1 MDLEKILDKTPK
13 NNPGRYEPDVVDRVR
28 NLVRREI
35 ENPEKS
41 KPYRLLTDID
51 DFILYHSIHPEWKG
65 KSTEEMRDD
74 KESGANAFYQA
85 FKSQVNKQTEDKKE
99 RKKLIQKIFPQKY
112 KDYSGLTSIDDWIKE
127 YQQHPEWQGKST
139 KEMGNDTESGA
150 NAFYKAFRKWV
161 NKQTEDKKER
171 KERTQK
177 IFPQKYKDYSGL
189 TSIDNWIKEYQ
200 QHPEWKG
207 KSTKE
212 MRDDKE
218 SGAKLFYYAFK
229 NWVDKQTEDKKRR
242 KELTKKVL
250 QLKNRDHIGLAS
262 IDDWIKEYQQHPEWQ
277 GKSTTEMGNDTESGA
292 NSFYKAFHEWVNKQT
307 EDKKQRKEL
316 TRQVFTELKA
326 PFFYKFNDCDIQF
339 DSRPERI
346 VALVIYQY
354 GLVTKYTEEINLHV
368 RVNGKKRHSIDFL
381 VGETF
386 IEYHPLSPADRKKG
400 IKTVQGAGKRK
411 RQSITNPA
419 YQGFDFHHIWEVG
432 QLYDVLRDEKV
443 SAMLPE
449 EHRPLS
455 LESFEQRVAEVYKL
469 AAAYDL
475 ARQEERANKA
485 A

>member
-1 MDLEKILDKTPK
+1 
-13 NNPGRYEPDVVDRVR
+13 
-28 NLVRREI
+28 
-35 ENPEKS
+35 
-41 KPYRLLTDID
+41 LT
-51 DFILYHSIHPEWKG
+51 
-65 KSTEEMRDD
+65 
-74 KESGANAFYQA
+74 
-85 FKSQVNKQTEDKKE
+85 
-99 RKKLIQKIFPQKY
+99 
-112 KDYSGLTSIDDWIKE
+112 
-127 YQQHPEWQGKST
+127 
-139 KEMGNDTESGA
+139 
-150 NAFYKAFRKWV
+150 
-161 NKQTEDKKER
+161 
-171 KERTQK
+171 
-177 IFPQKYKDYSGL
+177 
-189 TSIDNWIKEYQ
+189 
-200 QHPEWKG
+200 
-207 KSTKE
+207 
-212 MRDDKE
+212 
-218 SGAKLFYYAFK
+218 
-229 NWVDKQTEDKKRR
+229 
-242 KELTKKVL
+242 
-250 QLKNRDHIGLAS
+250 S